1 MNDHDYKIEL
11 DGALNL
17 AKLAGSIMMQYY
29 DQDYEIEQKE
39 GHQAPESAILTEVDA
54 KIDDLVQ
61 LYFQQNWENDGLL
74 TEETT
79 ADGNWFDSDR
89 IWIVDPID
97 GTMGYKKKTGC
108 FGISIALIE
117 RDRPVVGVLY
127 APDQKLLAYAIK
139 GKGSYLNGE
148 KIDLSQNS
156 EMKNIICSRNAYQRP
171 GYQDI
176 LEKLNPD
183 DELGLVTLESVVV
196 KAIRILQKA
205 GEIYP
210 VLPLSKNV
218 KSVPKFWDIAAADMI
233 IHEAGGLLTDF
244 AGKKYRYNI
253 SDYRCKG
260 GVLMGTQQGHEYAL
274 DKIQ

>member
-1 MNDHDYKIEL
+1 MDDHEYEIEL

-29 DQDYEIEQKE
+29 DQDYDVEQKE
-39 GHQAPESAILTEVDA
+39 GHQAPESAILTEVDE
-54 KIDDLVQ
+54 KIDKLVQ
-61 LYFQQNWENDGLL
+61 LYFQQNWADDGLL

-79 ADGNWFDSDR
+79 AKGEWHKSDR

-97 GTMGYKKKTGC
+97 GTMGYKKKTEC

-117 RDRPVVGVLY
+117 DDRPVLGVLY
-127 APDQKLLAYAIK
+127 APAQKLLAYAIQ

-148 KIDLSQNS
+148 KIDLGQNS
-156 EMKNIICSRNAYQRP
+156 RIKNIICSRNAYQRR
-171 GYQDI
+171 GYQKI
-176 LEKLNPD
+176 LQKLNPD

-196 KAIRILQKA
+196 KAIRILQKE

-210 VLPLSKNV
+210 VLPLSKRV
-218 KSVPKFWDIAAADMI
+218 KSVPKFWDIAAADII

-244 AGKKYRYNI
+244 VGKKYRYNI
-253 SDYRCKG
+253 SDFRCKG
-260 GVLMGTQQGHEYAL
+260 GVLTGTQKGHNYAL
-274 DKIQ
+274 DKLK